1 MAKLAGSF
9 ALIMGAVGLAYLASG
24 QGSAGSPCPASGCGE
39 KTAAAQT
46 ASYEGCCPGKKGVQA
61 QTVSASSESTCCDSE
76 AACCAE
82 GQACCAEGKACCAD
96 ESCCAEGKACCADK
110 SCCEGAACPV
120 SNTACPKEGCGGKGG
135 EKLAEAS
142 SEGTPVQPVSYSAP
156 DGKKEGKAKKP
167 DLTCPV
173 MGGKVNPEVTAE
185 YKGGKVSFCCPDCI
199 SEFKEHTAKYA
210 AKANAQLVSTK
221 QYVQKACPLTG
232 RPVAEGKSVSLTGVP
247 VGVCCGGCQGKIE
260 KAENDDARLALVFS
274 DEAFEKGFVKRE
286 KPAEKKTEKAD

>member
-24 QGSAGSPCPASGCGE
+24 QGSAGSTCPASGCGGE
-39 KTAAAQT
+39 KTVAAQT
-46 ASYEGCCPGKKGVQA
+46 TSYEGCCPGKKGTEA
-61 QTVSASSESTCCDSE
+61 QTVSASSESPCCDSE

-96 ESCCAEGKACCADK
+96 K

-120 SNTACPKEGCGGKGG
+120 SDTACPKEGCGGKGG
-135 EKLAEAS
+135 EKQADS
-142 SEGTPVQPVSYSAP
+142 SAEGTPVQPVSYSAP

-173 MGGKVNPEVTAE
+173 MGGKVNPEVSAE
-185 YKGGKVSFCCPDCI
+185 YKGGKVAFCCPDCI
-199 SEFKEHTAKYA
+199 PEFKEHTAKYA

-232 RPVAEGKSVSLTGVP
+232 RPVAEGKSVNLGGIP

-274 DEAFEKGFVKRE
+274 DAAFEKGFAKRE
-286 KPAEKKTEKAD
+286 KPAEKKTEKAE